1 MKLSDLILSHIN
13 DSSVGI
19 GQVAFECAL
28 IEYPDLNIDQEVSS
42 FESLTRAIEG
52 RIAEC
57 DTSLAK
63 VNVLSE
69 YLFDEVGFQGNID
82 NYYDP
87 KNSFINDVLDRR
99 LGIPISLSIVYSE
112 VASRLGLECVP
123 IGTPGHLVLRMYTE
137 DGIRYFIDAFN
148 KGVVMSESEA
158 IAFFRKNVGFSY
170 DVSELTFDP
179 IGKGDL
185 VLRLF
190 TNIKHIYLRD
200 SDYERAYKVLDLMVN
215 LDPNNVFER
224 RDRGIVGLRVGMQEQ
239 SLRDFRSYLEIHPV
253 GRSAVE
259 ISGLIEMLEKGR
271 AEG

>member
-1 MKLSDLILSHIN
+1 MCI
-13 DSSVGI
+13 
-19 GQVAFECAL
+19 
-28 IEYPDLNIDQEVSS
+28 
-42 FESLTRAIEG
+42 R
-52 RIAEC
+52 
-57 DTSLAK
+57 
-63 VNVLSE
+63 
-69 YLFDEVGFQGNID
+69 
-82 NYYDP
+82 
-87 KNSFINDVLDRR
+87 DR
-99 LGIPISLSIVYSE
+99 
-112 VASRLGLECVP
+112 
-123 IGTPGHLVLRMYTE
+123 
-137 DGIRYFIDAFN
+137 
-148 KGVVMSESEA
+148 
-158 IAFFRKNVGFSY
+158 
-170 DVSELTFDP
+170 

-200 SDYERAYKVLDLMVN
+200 SDYEKAYKVLDLMVN